1 MLGPKYRKKFSV
13 INAGIVAEIIER
25 YLSDPDSISESEYN
39 LLLSTFEFSSKPT
52 ANIAPSDF
60 ESKKKDTAYL
70 YANINPLENIV
81 DSKIKFDEAKLNDIY
96 LGSIG
101 WEFSHLRNS
110 DEKTWL
116 LETVENKDISLN
128 QQSKIKILERLIE
141 VENFEQFLHKSFV
154 GARWYGL
161 EGSEALII
169 LLDEIINNFENYDS
183 INFGMP
189 HRGRLNVLAHIFD
202 KPYSEIFSE
211 FKEEN
216 INHMSSGNVDEYLRD
231 VKYHLGA
238 KKKIKSEL
246 LLIPNPS
253 HLEMIN
259 PVILGVTKAY
269 QKKGKTSLGVLIHG
283 DAAFPGEGI
292 NSESFNLSRL
302 QGYDSGGSIHI
313 VTNNQLGFTTNP
325 KDSYPL
331 LHSTDF
337 VRGFDIPI
345 IHVNGD
351 DIHACIKAIS
361 VAIEYKKEFNK
372 DVVVDLIAYRRF
384 GHQEMDDPN
393 ITQPAMYKKIK
404 SHPTI
409 TEIYSKKLVEDG
421 IVKKED
427 IEEIKQ
433 SHSSVLANENEA
445 KFENETS
452 IWPGEFITEDINYED
467 KDNKINIEE
476 LTKINSKLYEI
487 KDSFN
492 INSRIKQIINKRLAM
507 NGNFKVEW
515 GHAELLALSSVL
527 EKNISVRFSGQDSR
541 RGTFSQRNAYLWDSE
556 NNEEINLLEKFSKN
570 SYVDVINSPLSEM
583 AALAFEFG
591 FSISENKSLVIWE
604 AQFGD
609 FVNNAQSVIDE
620 FISSSQPKWG
630 LDSNLVLLLPHGY
643 EGMGAN
649 HSSGWMER
657 FLDSAADNN
666 IAIANC
672 TNSSQYFHLLR
683 NHALINKQPNPLII
697 FTPKSL
703 LRHPHSS
710 SKLKDICSS
719 NFKRIIKHKNIK
731 DPKKVIFGSGK
742 IIVDILND
750 TNIND
755 LNSETEIV
763 SLEQLYP
770 FPIDEI
776 KKLLGSKNLKEIV
789 WVQEEPRNRGAWKY
803 FNENILEIPENNLK
817 LSYVGRKSSATT
829 ATGSSSVHKIQ
840 QKRIIDSILK

>member
-116 LETVENKDISLN
+116 LETVENKNISLN

-467 KDNKINIEE
+467 KNNKINIEE

-507 NGNFKVEW
+507 NGNFKIEW

>member
-25 YLSDPDSISESEYN
+25 YLSDPDSIDESEYQ
-39 LLLSTFEFSSKPT
+39 LLLSTFEFESTSSLVQNNST
-52 ANIAPSDF
+52 EID
-60 ESKKKDTAYL
+60 KKSNAYL
-70 YANINPLENIV
+70 HADINPLVKN
-81 DSKIKFDEAKLNDIY
+81 DNSKYDFEEQNLNSIY

-110 DEKTWL
+110 NEKEWL
-116 LETVENKDISLN
+116 YDAAENKDISLDN
-128 QQSKIKILERLIE
+128 EAKLNLLKRLIH

-169 LLDEIINNFENYDS
+169 IIDEIINGFGSYDS

-238 KKKIKSEL
+238 KKSTKSEL

-269 QKKGKTSLGVLIHG
+269 QKKGKTSLGVLMHG

-292 NSESFNLSRL
+292 NSESFNLSKL
-302 QGYDSGGSIHI
+302 DGYDSGGSIHI

-337 VRGFDIPI
+337 VRGFDIPV

-361 VAIEYKKEFNK
+361 VAIDYKKKFNK
-372 DVVVDLIAYRRF
+372 DVVLDLIAYRRF

-393 ITQPAMYKKIK
+393 ITQPELYKKIK
-404 SHPTI
+404 SHPTV
-409 TEIYSKKLVEDG
+409 TEIYSKKLLDEG
-421 IVKKED
+421 IIETNEILNIKNSHTDALTKEN
-427 IEEIKQ
+427 EIK
-433 SHSSVLANENEA
+433 
-445 KFENETS
+445 FEKETS
-452 IWPGEFITEDINYED
+452 IWPGEFTTENIDYQDKTNNITSKELISMNKKLY
-467 KDNKINIEE
+467 KIN
-476 LTKINSKLYEI
+476 
-487 KDSFN
+487 DSFH
-492 INSRIKQIINKRLAM
+492 INSRIKQIIDKRLDM
-507 NGNFKVEW
+507 DENFKIEW
-515 GHAELLALSSVL
+515 GHAELLAICSILDS
-527 EKNISVRFSGQDSR
+527 KISVRFSGQDSR

-556 NNEEINLLEKFSKN
+556 NSSEINLLEKFSN
-570 SYVDVINSPLSEM
+570 QSYVDVINSPLSEM

-591 FSISENKSLVIWE
+591 YSISENKSLVIWE

-630 LDSNLVLLLPHGY
+630 LDSNMVLLLPHGY

-666 IAIANC
+666 IAVANC

-683 NHALINKQPNPLII
+683 NHALLDKQANPLII

-710 SKLKDICSS
+710 SKLKQLASS
-719 NFKRIIKHKNIK
+719 NFNRILKHRKIK
-731 DPKKVIFGSGK
+731 DPTKIIFGSGK
-742 IIVDILND
+742 IIVDILNAD
-750 TNIND
+750 NINNLD
-755 LNSETEIV
+755 PKTDII

-770 FPIDEI
+770 FPTKEI
-776 KKLLGSKNLKEIV
+776 VSILKSKNLKEIT

-803 FNENILEIPENNLK
+803 FNENIIEIPDNMLRPK
-817 LSYVGRKSSATT
+817 YVGRKQSATT

>member
-1 MLGPKYRKKFSV
+1 
-13 INAGIVAEIIER
+13 
-25 YLSDPDSISESEYN
+25 
-39 LLLSTFEFSSKPT
+39 
-52 ANIAPSDF
+52 
-60 ESKKKDTAYL
+60 
-70 YANINPLENIV
+70 
-81 DSKIKFDEAKLNDIY
+81 
-96 LGSIG
+96 
-101 WEFSHLRNS
+101 
-110 DEKTWL
+110 
-116 LETVENKDISLN
+116 
-128 QQSKIKILERLIE
+128 
-141 VENFEQFLHKSFV
+141 
-154 GARWYGL
+154 
-161 EGSEALII
+161 
-169 LLDEIINNFENYDS
+169 
-183 INFGMP
+183 
-189 HRGRLNVLAHIFD
+189 
-202 KPYSEIFSE
+202 
-211 FKEEN
+211 
-216 INHMSSGNVDEYLRD
+216 MSSGNVDEYLRD

-238 KKKIKSEL
+238 KKSTKSEL

-269 QKKGKTSLGVLIHG
+269 QKKGKTSLGVLMHG

-292 NSESFNLSRL
+292 NSESFNLSKL
-302 QGYDSGGSIHI
+302 NGYDSGGSIHI

-325 KDSYPL
+325 SDSYPL

-337 VRGFDIPI
+337 VRGYDIPI

-351 DIHACIKAIS
+351 DIHSCIKAIS
-361 VAIEYKKEFNK
+361 VAIDYKKKFNK
-372 DVVVDLIAYRRF
+372 DVVLDLVAYRRF

-393 ITQPAMYKKIK
+393 ITQPLMYKKIK

-409 TEIYSKKLVEDG
+409 TEIYSKELIDEGVIDNDEILKIKNSHTEKLT
-421 IVKKED
+421 K
-427 IEEIKQ
+427 
-433 SHSSVLANENEA
+433 ENEI

-452 IWPGEFITEDINYED
+452 IWPGEFTTEDINYED
-467 KDNKINIEE
+467 KSNNISSEE
-476 LTKINSKLYEI
+476 LLVINKKLYEI
-487 KDSFN
+487 SSSFQ
-492 INSRIKQIINKRLAM
+492 INNRIKQIIDKRLAM
-507 NGNFKVEW
+507 DEDFKIEW
-515 GHAELLALSSVL
+515 GHAELLAISSIL
-527 EKNISVRFSGQDSR
+527 EKNVPVRFSGQDSR

-556 NNEEINLLEKFSKN
+556 NNSDINLLDKFSKD

-591 FSISENKSLVIWE
+591 YSISENKALVIWE

-666 IAIANC
+666 IAVANC

-683 NHALINKQPNPLII
+683 NHALQNKQANPLII

-710 SKLKDICSS
+710 SKLKDLSSS
-719 NFKRIIKHKNIK
+719 NFNRILKHRNVK
-731 DPKKVIFGSGK
+731 DPKKIIFGSGK
-742 IIVDILND
+742 IIVDILNAE
-750 TNIND
+750 NIGNLD
-755 LNSETEIV
+755 PNTEII

-770 FPIDEI
+770 FPVKEV
-776 KKLLGSKNLKEIV
+776 KKILKSKNLNEII

-803 FNENILEIPENNLK
+803 FNENIIEIPENNLK
-817 LSYVGRKSSATT
+817 LKYSGRKQSATT

>member
-25 YLSDPDSISESEYN
+25 YLSDPDSITESEYS
-39 LLLSTFEFSSKPT
+39 LLLSAFEFNLP
-52 ANIAPSDF
+52 NNNNVPNDF
-60 ESKKKDTAYL
+60 EKSKKENSYL
-70 YANINPLENIV
+70 NADINPLEKKV
-81 DSKIKFDEAKLNDIY
+81 DSKIKFDDQKLNDIY

-110 DEKTWL
+110 DEKNWL
-116 LETVENKDISLN
+116 FESIENKNISLN
-128 QQSKIKILERLIE
+128 KESKVKILERLIQ

-169 LLDEIINNFENYDS
+169 LLDEIIKNFENYDS

-216 INHMSSGNVDEYLRD
+216 INHMSSGSVDDYLRD

-238 KKKIKSEL
+238 KKKVKSEL

-253 HLEMIN
+253 HLEMVN
-259 PVILGVTKAY
+259 PVILGLTKAH

-302 QGYDSGGSIHI
+302 EGYDSGGSIHI

-361 VAIEYKKEFNK
+361 VAIDYKKKFNK
-372 DVVVDLIAYRRF
+372 DVVVDLVAYRRF

-393 ITQPAMYKKIK
+393 ITQPTMYKKIK

-409 TEIYSKKLVEDG
+409 TEIYSKKLLEDG
-421 IVKKED
+421 ILEKEN
-427 IEEIKQ
+427 IEKIKQ
-433 SHSSVLANENEA
+433 AHTSMLTKENET
-445 KFENETS
+445 KFESETS

-467 KDNKINIEE
+467 KNNNVNLEE
-476 LTKINSKLYEI
+476 LLKINSKLYEI

-492 INSRIKQIINKRLAM
+492 INSRIKQIINKRLNM
-507 NGNFKVEW
+507 DENFKLEW

-556 NNEEINLLEKFSKN
+556 NNEGINLLEKFSKN

-591 FSISENKSLVIWE
+591 FSISENKSLIIWE

-672 TNSSQYFHLLR
+672 SNSSQYFHLLR

-710 SKLKDICSS
+710 SKVKDICSS
-719 NFKRIIKHKNIK
+719 NFKRIIKHRNIK

-750 TNIND
+750 DKID
-755 LNSETEIV
+755 SLNKETEIV

-770 FPIDEI
+770 FPINEI
-776 KKLLGSKNLKEIV
+776 KKLLGSKNLKEIL

-803 FNENILEIPENNLK
+803 FNENFLEIPENNLK
-817 LSYVGRKSSATT
+817 LSYVGRKPSATT

>member
-1 MLGPKYRKKFSV
+1 MLGPKYRKNFSV

-25 YLSDPDSISESEYN
+25 YLSDPDSINESEYQ
-39 LLLSTFEFSSKPT
+39 LLLSTFK
-52 ANIAPSDF
+52 F
-60 ESKKKDTAYL
+60 ESNGVNSNSGSISFDKRDRAYL
-70 YANINPLENIV
+70 YADLNPLEKNESANYNFE
-81 DSKIKFDEAKLNDIY
+81 DSKLNQIY
-96 LGSIG
+96 LKTIG
-101 WEFSHLRNS
+101 WEFSHLRNN
-110 DEKTWL
+110 DEKEWL
-116 LETVENKDISLN
+116 YNTVENKNISLSREVKLN
-128 QQSKIKILERLIE
+128 LLKRLIH

-169 LLDEIINNFENYDS
+169 ILDEIINGFENYDS

-238 KKKIKSEL
+238 KKSTKSEL

-269 QKKGKTSLGVLIHG
+269 QKKGKTSLGVLMHG

-292 NSESFNLSRL
+292 NSESFNLSKL
-302 QGYDSGGSIHI
+302 NGYDSGGSIHI

-325 KDSYPL
+325 SDSYPL

-337 VRGFDIPI
+337 VRGYDIPI

-351 DIHACIKAIS
+351 DIHSCVKAIS
-361 VAIEYKKEFNK
+361 VAIDYKKKFNK
-372 DVVVDLIAYRRF
+372 DVVLDLVAYRRF

-393 ITQPAMYKKIK
+393 ITQPLMYKKIK

-409 TEIYSKKLVEDG
+409 TEIYSKELIDEGVINNDEILNFKNSHTEKLT
-421 IVKKED
+421 K
-427 IEEIKQ
+427 
-433 SHSSVLANENEA
+433 ENEI

-452 IWPGEFITEDINYED
+452 IWPGEFTTEDINYED
-467 KDNKINIEE
+467 KSNNIGSEE
-476 LTKINSKLYEI
+476 LLVINKKLYEI
-487 KDSFN
+487 SSSFQ
-492 INSRIKQIINKRLAM
+492 INNRIKQIIDKRLAM
-507 NGNFKVEW
+507 DEDFKIEW
-515 GHAELLALSSVL
+515 GHAELLAISSIL
-527 EKNISVRFSGQDSR
+527 EKNVPVRFSGQDSR

-556 NNEEINLLEKFSKN
+556 NNSDINLLDKFSKG

-591 FSISENKSLVIWE
+591 YSISENKALVIWE

-666 IAIANC
+666 IAVANC

-683 NHALINKQPNPLII
+683 NHALQNKQANPLII

-710 SKLKDICSS
+710 SKLKDLSSS
-719 NFKRIIKHKNIK
+719 NFNRILKHRNVK
-731 DPKKVIFGSGK
+731 DPKKIIFGSGK
-742 IIVDILND
+742 IIVDILNAE
-750 TNIND
+750 NIGNLD
-755 LNSETEIV
+755 PNTEII

-770 FPIDEI
+770 FPIKEV
-776 KKLLGSKNLKEIV
+776 KKILKSKNLNEII

-803 FNENILEIPENNLK
+803 FNENIIEIPENNLRLK
-817 LSYVGRKSSATT
+817 YSGRKQSATT

>member
-13 INAGIVAEIIER
+13 MNAGIVAEIIER

-39 LLLSTFEFSSKPT
+39 LLLSTFEFGLQPT
-52 ANIAPSDF
+52 SNIAPSDF
-60 ESKKKDTAYL
+60 ESNKKDTAYL
-70 YANINPLENIV
+70 YADINPLENIV

-128 QQSKIKILERLIE
+128 QESKIKILERLIE

-269 QKKGKTSLGVLIHG
+269 QKKDKTSLGVLIHG

-302 QGYDSGGSIHI
+302 EGYDSGGSIHI

-372 DVVVDLIAYRRF
+372 DVVVDLIGYRRF

-427 IEEIKQ
+427 IEELKQ

-467 KDNKINIEE
+467 KNNKINIEE

-492 INSRIKQIINKRLAM
+492 INSRIKQIISKRLAM
-507 NGNFKVEW
+507 DGNFKVEW

-703 LRHPHSS
+703 LRHPYSS

-719 NFKRIIKHKNIK
+719 NFKRIIKHKNTK
-731 DPKKVIFGSGK
+731 DPRKVIFGSGK

-750 TNIND
+750 ANIND
-755 LNSETEIV
+755 LNSGTEIV

-776 KKLLGSKNLKEIV
+776 KKLLGSKNLKEII

-817 LSYVGRKSSATT
+817 LSYAGRKSSATT

>member
-25 YLSDPDSISESEYN
+25 YLSDPDSINESEYQ
-39 LLLSTFEFSSKPT
+39 LLLSTFK
-52 ANIAPSDF
+52 F
-60 ESKKKDTAYL
+60 ESNGVNSNSGSISFDKRDRAYL
-70 YANINPLENIV
+70 YADLNPLEKNESANYNFE
-81 DSKIKFDEAKLNDIY
+81 DSKLNQIY
-96 LGSIG
+96 LKTIG
-101 WEFSHLRNS
+101 WEFSHLRNN
-110 DEKTWL
+110 DEKEWL
-116 LETVENKDISLN
+116 YNTVENKNISL
-128 QQSKIKILERLIE
+128 SREVKLKLLKRLIH

-169 LLDEIINNFENYDS
+169 ILDEIINGFENYDS

-238 KKKIKSEL
+238 KKSTKSEL

-269 QKKGKTSLGVLIHG
+269 QKKGKTSLGVLMHG

-292 NSESFNLSRL
+292 NSESFNLSKL
-302 QGYDSGGSIHI
+302 NGYDSGGSIHI

-325 KDSYPL
+325 SDSYPL

-337 VRGFDIPI
+337 VRGYDIPI

-351 DIHACIKAIS
+351 DIHSCIKAIS
-361 VAIEYKKEFNK
+361 VAIDYKRKFNK
-372 DVVVDLIAYRRF
+372 DVVLDLVAYRRF

-393 ITQPAMYKKIK
+393 ITQPLMYKKIK

-409 TEIYSKKLVEDG
+409 TEIYSKELIDEGVIDNDEILKIKNSHTEKLT
-421 IVKKED
+421 K
-427 IEEIKQ
+427 
-433 SHSSVLANENEA
+433 ENEI

-452 IWPGEFITEDINYED
+452 IWPGEFTTEDINYED
-467 KDNKINIEE
+467 KSNNISSEE
-476 LTKINSKLYEI
+476 LLVINKKLYEI
-487 KDSFN
+487 SSSFQ
-492 INSRIKQIINKRLAM
+492 INNRIKQIIDKRLAM
-507 NGNFKVEW
+507 DEDFKIEW
-515 GHAELLALSSVL
+515 GHAELLAISSIL
-527 EKNISVRFSGQDSR
+527 EKNVPVRFSGQDSR

-556 NNEEINLLEKFSKN
+556 NNSHINLLDKFSKD

-591 FSISENKSLVIWE
+591 YSISENKALVIWE

-666 IAIANC
+666 IAVANC

-683 NHALINKQPNPLII
+683 NHALQNKQANPLII

-710 SKLKDICSS
+710 SKLKELSSS
-719 NFKRIIKHKNIK
+719 NFNRILKHRNVK
-731 DPKKVIFGSGK
+731 DPKKIIFGSGK
-742 IIVDILND
+742 IIVDILNAE
-750 TNIND
+750 NIGNLD
-755 LNSETEIV
+755 PNTEII

-770 FPIDEI
+770 FPIKEI
-776 KKLLGSKNLKEIV
+776 KKILKSKNLNEII

-803 FNENILEIPENNLK
+803 FNENIIEIPENNLRLK
-817 LSYVGRKSSATT
+817 YSGRKQSATT

>member
-25 YLSDPDSISESEYN
+25 YLSDPDSIDESEYQ
-39 LLLSTFEFSSKPT
+39 LLLSTF
-52 ANIAPSDF
+52 NF
-60 ESKKKDTAYL
+60 ESNVVNSNSGPISFDKRDNAYL
-70 YANINPLENIV
+70 YTDLNPLEKNESSNYNFE
-81 DSKIKFDEAKLNDIY
+81 DNKLNQIY
-96 LGSIG
+96 LKTIG
-101 WEFSHLRNS
+101 WEFSHLRNN
-110 DEKTWL
+110 DEKEWL
-116 LETVENKDISLN
+116 YSTVENKDISLSQEEKLN
-128 QQSKIKILERLIE
+128 LLKRLIH

-169 LLDEIINNFENYDS
+169 ILDEIINSFENYDS

-238 KKKIKSEL
+238 KKSTKSEL

-269 QKKGKTSLGVLIHG
+269 QKKGKTSLGVLMHG

-292 NSESFNLSRL
+292 NSESFNLSKL
-302 QGYDSGGSIHI
+302 DGYDSGGSIHI
-313 VTNNQLGFTTNP
+313 VTNNQLGFTTNSS
-325 KDSYPL
+325 DSYPL

-351 DIHACIKAIS
+351 DIHSCIKAIS
-361 VAIEYKKEFNK
+361 VAIDYKKKFNK
-372 DVVVDLIAYRRF
+372 DVVLDLVGYRRF

-393 ITQPAMYKKIK
+393 ITQPLMYKKIK

-409 TEIYSKKLVEDG
+409 TEIYSKELINEGIIDNNEILKIKNSHTEKLT
-421 IVKKED
+421 K
-427 IEEIKQ
+427 
-433 SHSSVLANENEA
+433 ENEI

-452 IWPGEFITEDINYED
+452 IWPGEFTTEDINYED
-467 KDNKINIEE
+467 KSNNISSEE
-476 LTKINSKLYEI
+476 LVVINKKLYEI
-487 KDSFN
+487 SSSFQ
-492 INSRIKQIINKRLAM
+492 INNRIKQIIDKRLTM
-507 NGNFKVEW
+507 DEDFKIEW
-515 GHAELLALSSVL
+515 GHAELLAISSIL
-527 EKNISVRFSGQDSR
+527 EKNVSVRFSGQDSR

-556 NNEEINLLEKFSKN
+556 NNSGINLLDKFSKDA
-570 SYVDVINSPLSEM
+570 YADVINSPLSEM

-591 FSISENKSLVIWE
+591 YSISENKALVIWE

-666 IAIANC
+666 IAVANC
-672 TNSSQYFHLLR
+672 TSSSQYFHLLR
-683 NHALINKQPNPLII
+683 NHALQNKQANPLII

-710 SKLKDICSS
+710 SKLKELSSS
-719 NFKRIIKHKNIK
+719 NFNRILKHRNVK
-731 DPKKVIFGSGK
+731 DPKKIIFGSGK
-742 IIVDILND
+742 IIVDILNSE
-750 TNIND
+750 NIVNLD
-755 LNSETEIV
+755 PNTEII

-770 FPIDEI
+770 FPIKEVKNI
-776 KKLLGSKNLKEIV
+776 LKSKNLNEII

-803 FNENILEIPENNLK
+803 FNENIIEIPENNLRLK
-817 LSYVGRKSSATT
+817 YSGRKQSATT

>member
-116 LETVENKDISLN
+116 LETVENKNISLN

-467 KDNKINIEE
+467 KNNKINIEE

>member
-25 YLSDPDSISESEYN
+25 YLSDPDSITESEYS
-39 LLLSTFEFSSKPT
+39 LLLSAFEFNLP
-52 ANIAPSDF
+52 NNNNVPNDF
-60 ESKKKDTAYL
+60 EKSKKENSYL
-70 YANINPLENIV
+70 DADINPLEKKV
-81 DSKIKFDEAKLNDIY
+81 DSKIKFDDQKLNDIY

-110 DEKTWL
+110 DEKNWL
-116 LETVENKDISLN
+116 FESIENKNISLN
-128 QQSKIKILERLIE
+128 KESKVKILERLIQ

-169 LLDEIINNFENYDS
+169 LLDEIIKNFENYDS

-216 INHMSSGNVDEYLRD
+216 INHMSSGSVDDYLRD

-238 KKKIKSEL
+238 KKKVKSEL

-253 HLEMIN
+253 HLEMVN
-259 PVILGVTKAY
+259 PVILGLTKAH

-302 QGYDSGGSIHI
+302 EGYDSGGSIHI

-361 VAIEYKKEFNK
+361 VAIDYKKKFNK
-372 DVVVDLIAYRRF
+372 DVVVDLVAYRRF

-393 ITQPAMYKKIK
+393 ITQPTMYKKIK

-409 TEIYSKKLVEDG
+409 TEIYSKKLLEDG
-421 IVKKED
+421 ILEKEN
-427 IEEIKQ
+427 IEKIKQAHTSMLTKENEIK
-433 SHSSVLANENEA
+433 
-445 KFENETS
+445 FESETS

-467 KDNKINIEE
+467 KNNNVNLEE
-476 LTKINSKLYEI
+476 LLKINSKLYEI

-492 INSRIKQIINKRLAM
+492 INSRIKQIINKRLNM
-507 NGNFKVEW
+507 DENFKLEW

-556 NNEEINLLEKFSKN
+556 NNEGINLLEKFSKN

-591 FSISENKSLVIWE
+591 FSISENKSLIIWE

-672 TNSSQYFHLLR
+672 SNSSQYFHLLR

-710 SKLKDICSS
+710 SKVKDICSS
-719 NFKRIIKHKNIK
+719 NFKRIIKHRNIK

-750 TNIND
+750 DKID
-755 LNSETEIV
+755 SLNKETEIV

-770 FPIDEI
+770 FPINEI
-776 KKLLGSKNLKEIV
+776 KKLLGSKNLKEIS

-803 FNENILEIPENNLK
+803 FNENFLEIPENNLK
-817 LSYVGRKSSATT
+817 LSYVGRKPSATT

>member
-25 YLSDPDSISESEYN
+25 YLSNPDSIEESEYQ
-39 LLLSTFEFSSKPT
+39 LLLSTFEFESTSSLVQNNST
-52 ANIAPSDF
+52 EID
-60 ESKKKDTAYL
+60 KKSNAYL
-70 YANINPLENIV
+70 HADINPLERN
-81 DSKIKFDEAKLNDIY
+81 DNSKYNFEEQNLNSIY

-101 WEFSHLRNS
+101 WEFSHLRSNN
-110 DEKTWL
+110 EKEWL
-116 LETVENKDISLN
+116 YDAAENKDISLDN
-128 QQSKIKILERLIE
+128 EAKLNLLKRLIH

-169 LLDEIINNFENYDS
+169 IIDEIINGFGSYDS

-238 KKKIKSEL
+238 KKSTKSEL

-269 QKKGKTSLGVLIHG
+269 QKKGKTSLGVLMHG

-292 NSESFNLSRL
+292 NSESFNLSKL
-302 QGYDSGGSIHI
+302 DGYDSGGSIHI

-337 VRGFDIPI
+337 VRGFDIPV

-361 VAIEYKKEFNK
+361 VAIDYKKKFNK
-372 DVVVDLIAYRRF
+372 DVVLDLIAYRRF

-393 ITQPAMYKKIK
+393 ITQPELYKKIK

-409 TEIYSKKLVEDG
+409 TEIYSKQLIDEG
-421 IVKKED
+421 IAE
-427 IEEIKQ
+427 
-433 SHSSVLANENEA
+433 ANEILNIKNSHTNELA
-445 KFENETS
+445 KENEIKFENETS
-452 IWPGEFITEDINYED
+452 IWPGEFITENIDYQ
-467 KDNKINIEE
+467 NKATNITSEE
-476 LTKINSKLYEI
+476 LISMNKKLYNI
-487 KDSFN
+487 KNSFHVN
-492 INSRIKQIINKRLAM
+492 NRIKQIIDKRLDM
-507 NGNFKVEW
+507 DENFKIEW
-515 GHAELLALSSVL
+515 GHAELLAICSIL
-527 EKNISVRFSGQDSR
+527 ENKISVRFSGQDSR

-556 NNEEINLLEKFSKN
+556 DSSEINLLEKFSN
-570 SYVDVINSPLSEM
+570 ESYIDVINSPLSEM

-591 FSISENKSLVIWE
+591 YSISENKSLVIWE

-666 IAIANC
+666 IAVANC

-683 NHALINKQPNPLII
+683 NHALQNKQANPLII

-710 SKLKDICSS
+710 SKLKDLSSS
-719 NFKRIIKHKNIK
+719 NFNRILKHRNVK
-731 DPKKVIFGSGK
+731 DPKKIIFGSGK
-742 IIVDILND
+742 IIVDILNAE
-750 TNIND
+750 NIGNLD
-755 LNSETEIV
+755 PNTEII

-770 FPIDEI
+770 FPIKEM
-776 KKLLGSKNLKEIV
+776 KKILKSKNLNEII

-803 FNENILEIPENNLK
+803 FNENIIEIPENNLRLK
-817 LSYVGRKSSATT
+817 YSGRKQSATT

>member
-25 YLSDPDSISESEYN
+25 YLSDPDSINESEYQ
-39 LLLSTFEFSSKPT
+39 LLLSTFK
-52 ANIAPSDF
+52 F
-60 ESKKKDTAYL
+60 ESNGVNSNSGSISFDKRDRAYL
-70 YANINPLENIV
+70 YADLNPLKKNESANYNFE
-81 DSKIKFDEAKLNDIY
+81 DSKLNQIY
-96 LGSIG
+96 LKTIG
-101 WEFSHLRNS
+101 WEFSHLRNN
-110 DEKTWL
+110 DEKEWL
-116 LETVENKDISLN
+116 YNTVENKNISL
-128 QQSKIKILERLIE
+128 SREVKLKLLKRLIH

-169 LLDEIINNFENYDS
+169 ILDEIINGFENYDS

-238 KKKIKSEL
+238 KKSTKSEL

-269 QKKGKTSLGVLIHG
+269 QKKGKTSLGVLMHG

-292 NSESFNLSRL
+292 NSESFNLSKL
-302 QGYDSGGSIHI
+302 NGYDSGGSIHI

-325 KDSYPL
+325 SDSYPL

-337 VRGFDIPI
+337 VRGYDIPI

-351 DIHACIKAIS
+351 DIHSCIKAIS
-361 VAIEYKKEFNK
+361 VAIDYKKKFNK
-372 DVVVDLIAYRRF
+372 DVVLDLVAYRRF

-393 ITQPAMYKKIK
+393 ITQPLMYKKIK

-409 TEIYSKKLVEDG
+409 TEIYSKELIDEGVIDNDEILNFKNSHTEKLT
-421 IVKKED
+421 KEN
-427 IEEIKQ
+427 EIKF
-433 SHSSVLANENEA
+433 
-445 KFENETS
+445 KNETS
-452 IWPGEFITEDINYED
+452 IWPGEFTTEDINYED
-467 KDNKINIEE
+467 KSNNISSEE
-476 LTKINSKLYEI
+476 LLVINKKLYEI
-487 KDSFN
+487 SSSFQ
-492 INSRIKQIINKRLAM
+492 INNRIKQIIDKRLSM
-507 NGNFKVEW
+507 DEDFKIEW
-515 GHAELLALSSVL
+515 GHAELLAISSIL
-527 EKNISVRFSGQDSR
+527 EKNVPVRFSGQDSR

-556 NNEEINLLEKFSKN
+556 NNSDINLLDKFSKD

-591 FSISENKSLVIWE
+591 YSISENKALVIWE

-666 IAIANC
+666 IAVANC

-683 NHALINKQPNPLII
+683 NHALQNKQANPLII

-710 SKLKDICSS
+710 SKLKDLSSS
-719 NFKRIIKHKNIK
+719 NFNRILKHRNVK
-731 DPKKVIFGSGK
+731 DPKKIIFGSGK
-742 IIVDILND
+742 IIVDILNAE
-750 TNIND
+750 NIGNLD
-755 LNSETEIV
+755 PNTEII

-770 FPIDEI
+770 FPIKEV
-776 KKLLGSKNLKEIV
+776 KKILKSKNLNEII

-803 FNENILEIPENNLK
+803 FNENIIEIPENNLK
-817 LSYVGRKSSATT
+817 LKYSGRKQSATT

>member
-1 MLGPKYRKKFSV
+1 MLGPKYRKKFST
-13 INAGIVAEIIER
+13 INAGIVAEIVEK
-25 YLSDPDSISESEYN
+25 YLNDPESIDESEYE
-39 LLLSTFEFSSKPT
+39 LLISTFNFQPT
-52 ANIAPSDF
+52 NTKVVS
-60 ESKKKDTAYL
+60 ENLKDKRDSAYL
-70 YANINPLENIV
+70 HANINPLFKADTNFNL
-81 DSKIKFDEAKLNDIY
+81 DNQDLNEKY

-101 WEFSHLRNS
+101 WEFSHLRNTE
-110 DEKTWL
+110 EKDWL
-116 LETVENKDISLN
+116 YHTVENINIRIDEKK
-128 QQSKIKILERLIE
+128 KIKILERLIH

-169 LLDEIINNFENYDS
+169 LLDEIINNFEDYDT
-183 INFGMP
+183 ITFGMP

-202 KPYSEIFSE
+202 KPYSEIFAE

-238 KKKIKSEL
+238 KKEKKSEL
-246 LLIPNPS
+246 LLVPNPS

-269 QKKGKTSLGVLIHG
+269 QKKGKTSLGVLMHG

-292 NSESFNLSRL
+292 NSETFNLSKL
-302 QGYDSGGSIHI
+302 NGYDSKGTIHI

-351 DIHACIKAIS
+351 DVHSCIKAVN
-361 VAIEYKKEFNK
+361 VAIEYKKKFSK
-372 DVVVDLIAYRRF
+372 DVVVDFIAYRRF

-393 ITQPAMYKKIK
+393 ITQPVLYKKIK

-409 TEIYSKKLVEDG
+409 TEIYSKLLVDEGVINIEKIANIKDEHTSNLS
-421 IVKKED
+421 KEND
-427 IEEIKQ
+427 IKYD
-433 SHSSVLANENEA
+433 
-445 KFENETS
+445 KETS
-452 IWPGEFITEDINYED
+452 IWPGEFVTDDINYE
-467 KDNKINIEE
+467 KGTEKLSIEE
-476 LTKINSKLYEI
+476 LTLLNKKLYGVNESFKINP
-487 KDSFN
+487 
-492 INSRIKQIINKRLAM
+492 RIKQIINKRLGM
-507 NGNFKVEW
+507 DENFKIEW
-515 GHAELLALSSVL
+515 GHAELLAISSIL
-527 EKNISVRFSGQDSR
+527 ENGISVRFSGQDSR

-556 NNEEINLLEKFSKN
+556 NNSEVNLLSKFSNN
-570 SYVDVINSPLSEM
+570 SYADVINSPLSEM

-591 FSISENKSLVIWE
+591 YSISENNALVIWE

-666 IAIANC
+666 IAVANC

-683 NHALINKQPNPLII
+683 NHALMKKQPNPLII

-703 LRHPHSS
+703 LRHPRSS
-710 SKLKDICSS
+710 SKLKDISSS
-719 NFKRIIKHKNIK
+719 NFKRILKHRNLKS
-731 DPKKVIFGSGK
+731 PKKVIFGSGK
-742 IIVDILND
+742 IIVDLLND
-750 TNIND
+750 ENFKNID
-755 LNSETEIV
+755 SGTEIV

-770 FPIDEI
+770 FPLKEI
-776 KKLLGSKNLKEIV
+776 TEILKNSNLKEIF
-789 WVQEEPRNRGAWKY
+789 WLQEEPRNRGAWKY
-803 FNENILEIPENNLK
+803 FNENIIEIHENKLK
-817 LSYVGRKSSATT
+817 LKYVGRKPSATT

>member
-25 YLSDPDSISESEYN
+25 YLSDPDSITESEYS
-39 LLLSTFEFSSKPT
+39 LLLSAFEFNLP
-52 ANIAPSDF
+52 NNNNVPNDF
-60 ESKKKDTAYL
+60 EKSKKENSYL
-70 YANINPLENIV
+70 DADINPLEKKV
-81 DSKIKFDEAKLNDIY
+81 DSKIKFDDQKLNDIY

-110 DEKTWL
+110 DEKNWL
-116 LETVENKDISLN
+116 FESIENKNISLN
-128 QQSKIKILERLIE
+128 KESKVKILERLIQ

-169 LLDEIINNFENYDS
+169 LLDEIIKNFENYDS

-216 INHMSSGNVDEYLRD
+216 INHMSSGSVDDYLRD

-238 KKKIKSEL
+238 KKKVKSEL

-253 HLEMIN
+253 HLEMVN
-259 PVILGVTKAY
+259 PVILGLTKAH

-302 QGYDSGGSIHI
+302 EGYDSGGSIHI

-361 VAIEYKKEFNK
+361 VAIDYKKKFNK
-372 DVVVDLIAYRRF
+372 DVVVDLVAYRRF

-393 ITQPAMYKKIK
+393 ITQPTMYKKIK

-409 TEIYSKKLVEDG
+409 TEIYSKKLLEDG
-421 IVKKED
+421 ILEKEN
-427 IEEIKQ
+427 IEKIKQAHTSMLTKENEIK
-433 SHSSVLANENEA
+433 
-445 KFENETS
+445 FESETS

-467 KDNKINIEE
+467 KNNNVNLEE
-476 LTKINSKLYEI
+476 LLKINSKLYEI

-492 INSRIKQIINKRLAM
+492 INSRIKQIINKRLNM
-507 NGNFKVEW
+507 DENFKLEW

-556 NNEEINLLEKFSKN
+556 NNEGINLLEKFSKN

-591 FSISENKSLVIWE
+591 FSISENKSLIIWE

-672 TNSSQYFHLLR
+672 SNSSQYFHLLR

-710 SKLKDICSS
+710 SKVKDICSS
-719 NFKRIIKHKNIK
+719 NFKRIIKHRNIK

-750 TNIND
+750 DKID
-755 LNSETEIV
+755 SLNKEIEIV

-770 FPIDEI
+770 FPINEI
-776 KKLLGSKNLKEIV
+776 KKLLGSKNLKEIS

-803 FNENILEIPENNLK
+803 FNENFLEIPENNLK
-817 LSYVGRKSSATT
+817 LSYVGRKPSATT

>member
-25 YLSDPDSISESEYN
+25 YLSDPDSITESEYS
-39 LLLSTFEFSSKPT
+39 LLLSAFEFNLP
-52 ANIAPSDF
+52 NNNNVPNDF
-60 ESKKKDTAYL
+60 EKSKKENSYL
-70 YANINPLENIV
+70 NADINPLEKKV
-81 DSKIKFDEAKLNDIY
+81 DSKIKFDDQKLNDIY

-110 DEKTWL
+110 DEKNWL
-116 LETVENKDISLN
+116 FESIENKNISLN
-128 QQSKIKILERLIE
+128 KESKVKILERLIQ

-169 LLDEIINNFENYDS
+169 LLDEIIKNFDNYDS

-216 INHMSSGNVDEYLRD
+216 INHMSSGSVDDYLRD

-238 KKKIKSEL
+238 KKKVKSEL

-253 HLEMIN
+253 HLEMVN
-259 PVILGVTKAY
+259 PVILGLTKAH

-302 QGYDSGGSIHI
+302 EGYDSGGSIHI

-361 VAIEYKKEFNK
+361 VAIDYKKKFNK
-372 DVVVDLIAYRRF
+372 DVVVDLVAYRRF

-393 ITQPAMYKKIK
+393 ITQPTMYKKIK

-409 TEIYSKKLVEDG
+409 TEIYSKKLLEDG
-421 IVKKED
+421 ILEKEN
-427 IEEIKQ
+427 IEKIKQAHTSMLTKENEIK
-433 SHSSVLANENEA
+433 
-445 KFENETS
+445 FESETS

-467 KDNKINIEE
+467 KNNNVNLEE
-476 LTKINSKLYEI
+476 LLKINSKLYEI

-492 INSRIKQIINKRLAM
+492 INSRIKQIINKRLNM
-507 NGNFKVEW
+507 DENFKLEW

-556 NNEEINLLEKFSKN
+556 NNEGINLLEKFSKN

-591 FSISENKSLVIWE
+591 FSISENKSLIIWE

-672 TNSSQYFHLLR
+672 SNSSQYFHLLR

-710 SKLKDICSS
+710 SKVKDICSS
-719 NFKRIIKHKNIK
+719 NFRRIIKHRNIK

-750 TNIND
+750 DKID
-755 LNSETEIV
+755 SLNKETEIV

-770 FPIDEI
+770 FPINEI
-776 KKLLGSKNLKEIV
+776 KKLLGSKNLKEIL

-803 FNENILEIPENNLK
+803 FNENFLEIPENNLK
-817 LSYVGRKSSATT
+817 LSYVGRKPSATT

>member
-1 MLGPKYRKKFSV
+1 MLGPKYRKKFST
-13 INAGIVAEIIER
+13 INAGIVAEIVER
-25 YLSDPDSISESEYN
+25 YLNDPESIDESEYE
-39 LLLSTFEFSSKPT
+39 LLISAFEFQPNNDQKIIGN
-52 ANIAPSDF
+52 ANDKRDI
-60 ESKKKDTAYL
+60 AYL
-70 YANINPLENIV
+70 HANINPLIKNDSSFNLENQG
-81 DSKIKFDEAKLNDIY
+81 LNKIY
-96 LGSIG
+96 LESIG
-101 WEFSHLRNS
+101 WEFSHLRNEEEKDWLYDVVENTNIS
-110 DEKTWL
+110 IDEK
-116 LETVENKDISLN
+116 K
-128 QQSKIKILERLIE
+128 KIKLLERLIH

-169 LLDEIINNFENYDS
+169 ILDEIINNFENYDT
-183 INFGMP
+183 ITFGMP

-238 KKKIKSEL
+238 KKEKKSEL
-246 LLIPNPS
+246 LLVPNPS

-269 QKKGKTSLGVLIHG
+269 QKKGRSSLGVLMHG

-292 NSESFNLSRL
+292 NSESFNLSKL
-302 QGYDSGGSIHI
+302 EGYDSAGSIHI

-325 KDSYPL
+325 KDSFPL
-331 LHSTDF
+331 LYSTDF

-351 DIHACIKAIS
+351 DVHSCIKAIN
-361 VAIEYKKEFNK
+361 VAVEYKKKFNK
-372 DVVVDLIAYRRF
+372 DVVVDLVAYRRF

-393 ITQPAMYKKIK
+393 ITQPVMYKKIK

-409 TEIYSKKLVEDG
+409 TEIYSKQLIKEG
-421 IVKKED
+421 IINEIDISKIKDDHTATLSKEND
-427 IEEIKQ
+427 I
-433 SHSSVLANENEA
+433 
-445 KFENETS
+445 KFTKETS
-452 IWPGEFITEDINYED
+452 IWPGEFVTEDINYE
-467 KDNKINIEE
+467 KGAKKLSIEE
-476 LTKINSKLYEI
+476 LTLLNKKLYQV
-487 KDSFN
+487 DSSFKV
-492 INSRIKQIINKRLAM
+492 NSRIKQIIDKRLEM
-507 NGNFKVEW
+507 DENFKIEW
-515 GHAELLALSSVL
+515 GHAELLAISSVL
-527 EKNISVRFSGQDSR
+527 EKGISVRFSGQDSR
-541 RGTFSQRNAYLWDSE
+541 RGTFSQRNAYLWDSD
-556 NNEEINLLEKFSKN
+556 NNSEINLLSKFLKN
-570 SYVDVINSPLSEM
+570 SYADVINSPLSEM

-591 FSISENKSLVIWE
+591 YSISENKALVIWE

-672 TNSSQYFHLLR
+672 SNSSQYFHLLR
-683 NHALINKQPNPLII
+683 NHALMNKQPNPLIV

-710 SKLKDICSS
+710 SKLKDISTS
-719 NFKRIIKHKNIK
+719 NFKRILKHKNIK
-731 DPKKVIFGSGK
+731 SPKKVIFGSGK
-742 IIVDILND
+742 IIVDLLSDDGIK
-750 TNIND
+750 NID
-755 LNSETEIV
+755 SGTEIV

-770 FPIDEI
+770 FPIKEI
-776 KKLLGSKNLKEIV
+776 KEILNGAELKEIL

-803 FNENILEIPENNLK
+803 FNENIIEIHENKLK
-817 LSYVGRKSSATT
+817 VNYVGRKPSATT